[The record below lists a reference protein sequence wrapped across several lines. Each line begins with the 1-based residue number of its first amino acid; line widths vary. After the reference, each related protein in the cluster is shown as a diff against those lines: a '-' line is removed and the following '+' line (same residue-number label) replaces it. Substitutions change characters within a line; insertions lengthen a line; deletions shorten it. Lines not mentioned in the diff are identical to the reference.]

1 MQVSEFDWDDGN
13 RSKCEQ
19 HGVGLAEIE
28 ALFARAP
35 RVAPDVAHSD
45 QEARYIAVGRSG
57 AGRPM
62 FVAFTLREKDARLL
76 IRPIS
81 ARFMH
86 KKERE
91 AYEQQGPEAQ
101 DG

>member
-1 MQVSEFDWDDGN
+1 MKVSGFDWDDGN

-19 HGVGLAEIE
+19 HGVSAGDIE
-28 ALFARAP
+28 AVFVGGP
-35 RVAPDVAHSD
+35 RVAPDIAHSD
-45 QEARYIAVGRSG
+45 QELRSIAVGLNKE
-57 AGRPM
+57 GRAI
-62 FVAFTLREKDARLL
+62 FVAFTFREKNAQML

-86 KKERE
+86 KKESN
-91 AYEQQGPEAQ
+91 AYAQDGPEAQ